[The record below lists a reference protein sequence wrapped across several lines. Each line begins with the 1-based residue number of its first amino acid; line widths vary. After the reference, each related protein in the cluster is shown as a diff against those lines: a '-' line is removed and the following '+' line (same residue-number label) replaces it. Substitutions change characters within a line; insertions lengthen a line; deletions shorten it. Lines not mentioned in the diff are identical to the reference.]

1 MRKIIVSMH
10 MSLDGVIEEPAW
22 SKPFWDD
29 EITRYKRD
37 ELFSSGAILLGRV
50 TYQGYAEIYPGR
62 TDAHG
67 YAEKI
72 NSLPKFVVSDKLKKV
87 EWSNST
93 LISKNVVR
101 KIEQLKKQP
110 GKDLL
115 VFGSSDLVDTLMQ
128 YDLIDEYRFLVY
140 PVVLGSG
147 KRLFKDWSKATFN
160 LVDTKT
166 FDCGVVAMTYLVD
179 RRKTAIQ

>member
-29 EITRYKRD
+29 EITKYKRD

-50 TYQGYAEIYPGR
+50 TYQGYAEIFPSR
-62 TDAHG
+62 IDANG

-72 NSLPKFVVSDKLKKV
+72 NALPKFVVSDKLKKV

-93 LISKNVVR
+93 LISKNVMR
-101 KIEQLKKQP
+101 KIEQLKRQP

-128 YDLIDEYRFLVY
+128 YDLIDEYRLLVY

-147 KRLFKDWSKATFN
+147 KHLFKDWSKATFN
-160 LVDTKT
+160 LVDTRT

-179 RRKTAIQ
+179 RRKMATQ